1 MDAVHDLGFGL
12 SDFISVREKR
22 NAAGRDSEGTG
33 NVPDCIPGQNVTSVM
48 RMIVCMQREGECY
61 AGFEFAGQL
70 QCTVG
75 GAMRDMAG
83 MSVDRMRVVRTIC
96 DAVISDMLCAKSMR
110 AQAF

>member
-1 MDAVHDLGFGL
+1 MKLGASDMDAVRDLGL

-70 QCTVG
+70 QCTVDRT
-75 GAMRDMAG
+75 MRHD
-83 MSVDRMRVVRTIC
+83 DRHE
-96 DAVISDMLCAKSMR
+96 
-110 AQAF
+110 

>member
-1 MDAVHDLGFGL
+1 MKLGASDMDAVRDLGFGL
-12 SDFISVREKR
+12 FDFISVREKR

-70 QCTVG
+70 QCTVDRT
-75 GAMRDMAG
+75 MRND
-83 MSVDRMRVVRTIC
+83 DRHE
-96 DAVISDMLCAKSMR
+96 
-110 AQAF
+110 